1 MASDVVMF
9 GSFLLQARHGCGPA
23 LCLEKGSH
31 LPAVENTRQKEGR
44 CGGSGRENSGCSGSG
59 TSQGLQMAKRGVHVK
74 SMGEKMSVMP
84 CSPLRVLENIVVSD
98 AMDKDVI
105 FPIGINILRLE

>member
-1 MASDVVMF
+1 
-9 GSFLLQARHGCGPA
+9 
-23 LCLEKGSH
+23 
-31 LPAVENTRQKEGR
+31 
-44 CGGSGRENSGCSGSG
+44 
-59 TSQGLQMAKRGVHVK
+59 
-74 SMGEKMSVMP
+74 MSVMP